1 MNLALVFSLCLFL
14 NTLCLHVRC
23 CCILSFQFYRIQVL
37 VCGGSYFCWTHWG
50 RVGEDGQNATQGC
63 GSNVAA
69 AIDAFGKK
77 FKDSQ

>member
-1 MNLALVFSLCLFL
+1 MSPCSLLLFPF
-14 NTLCLHVRC
+14 
-23 CCILSFQFYRIQVL
+23 FQFYRIQVL